1 MSAVEAAPDV
11 QRPDAAR
18 LKAIGNQLRI
28 HSITSTTAAGS
39 GHPTSCMSAADLVAA
54 LFFGGVMRY
63 LPHDPRNMAND
74 RFILSKGHA
83 APLLYAAWAEV
94 GYITVEH
101 LCTLRELC
109 SNLEGHPTPE
119 LAFVDVATGSLGQG
133 LAVGVGQA
141 IAARLD
147 GLSARTYVLMG
158 DGEIAEGSVWEAAN
172 LGAIQKLDNLCGIV
186 DVNALG
192 QSAPTAFEHQMDVYK
207 ARWEAFGWHAIVLDG
222 HNIEAILA
230 AFDEAENTKGK
241 PTVLLAR
248 TEKGS
253 GVSFV
258 EGKEGWHG
266 KAFKKDEEEK
276 ALAELEPH
284 AQSAH
289 GIPIPAPDPLPE
301 KTENHKGA
309 VTGPLSYEKG
319 SEHATREAFG
329 AALARL
335 GKYYPDLVVMDGDT
349 QNSTF
354 TDKFHKS
361 YSDRFVECY
370 IAEQLM
376 VGVAVG
382 MGTRCKIPF
391 ASTFACFLSRAFD
404 QIRMAGISE
413 ANLKLCGSHAGVS
426 IGEDGASQMGLED
439 MAMMRAVLDSV
450 VLYPCDAV
458 STEKLVELL
467 MDDCNVSYIRT
478 SRPKTPVIYDR
489 NEEFKLGG
497 SKVARSADSPKAT
510 VIGAGV
516 TLFEALKAADTLAGD
531 GIEIQVID
539 AYSIKPIDAEG
550 IAAAAAKTN
559 NTVIT
564 VEDHY
569 PEGGLG
575 DAVAGGL
582 SHQGV
587 RVHKMAVTGL
597 PHSGKPEELL
607 ERHGISARHIVEKV
621 KEISGS

>member
-1 MSAVEAAPDV
+1 MSAVAAAPEV
-11 QRPDAAR
+11 QRPDATR

-39 GHPTSCMSAADLVAA
+39 GHPTSSMSAADLMAA

-63 LPHDPRNMAND
+63 LPHDPHNMAND
-74 RFILSKGHA
+74 RLILSKGHA
-83 APLLYAAWAEV
+83 APVLYAAWAEA
-94 GYITVEH
+94 GYMTVEH
-101 LCTLRELC
+101 LCTLRELS
-109 SNLEGHPTPE
+109 SNLEGHPTTE
-119 LAFVDVATGSLGQG
+119 LPFVDVATGSLGQG

-172 LGAIQKLDNLCGIV
+172 LAAIQKLDNLCGIV

-192 QSAPTAFEHQMDVYK
+192 QSAPTAFQHDMDVYK
-207 ARWEAFGWHAIVLDG
+207 ARWESFGWHAIVFDG
-222 HNIEAILA
+222 HNMEAVLS
-230 AFDEAENTKGK
+230 AFDEAKNTKGK

-253 GVSFV
+253 GVSFL

-266 KAFKKDEEEK
+266 KALKKEEEVK

-289 GIPIPAPDPLPE
+289 GIPIPAPDPLPD
-301 KTENHKGA
+301 KAVNGRKGA

-319 SEHATREAFG
+319 AEIATREAFG
-329 AALARL
+329 TALARL

-361 YSDRFVECY
+361 YPDRFVECY

-382 MGTRCKIPF
+382 MGTRGKIPF
-391 ASTFACFLSRAFD
+391 ASTFACFLTRAFD

-439 MAMMRAVLDSV
+439 LAMMRSVLDSIV
-450 VLYPCDAV
+450 FYPSDAV
-458 STEKLVELL
+458 STEKLVEILA
-467 MDDCNVSYIRT
+467 DHCDVSYIRT

-489 NEEFKLGG
+489 NEEFKIGG
-497 SKVARSADSPKAT
+497 SKVVRNPASPKAT
-510 VIGAGV
+510 VIGVGV
-516 TLFEALKAADTLAGD
+516 TLFEALKAADTLAGE

-550 IAAAAAKTN
+550 IAAAASKTH

-575 DAVAGGL
+575 DAVAGAL

-587 RVHKMAVTGL
+587 RVHKLAVTGM
-597 PHSGKPEELL
+597 PRSGKPEELL
-607 ERHGISARHIVEKV
+607 DRYGISARHIVEKV
-621 KEISGS
+621 KEIAG